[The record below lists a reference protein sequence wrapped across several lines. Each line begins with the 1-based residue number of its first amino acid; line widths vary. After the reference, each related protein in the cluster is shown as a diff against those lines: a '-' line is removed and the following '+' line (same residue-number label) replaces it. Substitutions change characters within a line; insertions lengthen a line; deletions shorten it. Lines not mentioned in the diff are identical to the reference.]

1 MPNVWGKVFL
11 FGLGKGWGG
20 KKVDITLLSHY
31 LFATKMNKMR
41 AAQALLL
48 TIKSFAC
55 LLELVPSRNRVFGF
69 FFSWEAASRVM
80 PTPVNDGREG
90 KVN

>member
-11 FGLGKGWGG
+11 FGLGKDWGG

-48 TIKSFAC
+48 TIKSFTC
-55 LLELVPSRNRVFGF
+55 FLELVPSRNRGVFFG
-69 FFSWEAASRVM
+69 EAASRVM